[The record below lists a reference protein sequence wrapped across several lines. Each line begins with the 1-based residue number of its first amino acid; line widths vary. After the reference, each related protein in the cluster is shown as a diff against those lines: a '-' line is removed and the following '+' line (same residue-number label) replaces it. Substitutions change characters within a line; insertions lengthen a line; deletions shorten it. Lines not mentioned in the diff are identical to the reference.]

1 MARTFLPFR
10 APTHG
15 VVEILHYHPCAGLG
29 GGAKG
34 FQNARIQL
42 GMLQGRYRCIGGF
55 DNNPAACKDFLKL
68 TGVPL
73 PQLDLF
79 SYDQYCAYHGHVPPP
94 GWREATV
101 ADIHRTAGYQTPN
114 VIFASMPCKGFSGLL
129 SQEKS
134 LTAKYQALNA
144 LALRGIAL
152 SLEAFE
158 DNPAEIILFENVPRI
173 ASRGRHF
180 LDQIKQLFQRYG
192 YASVE
197 TSHDCGEIG
206 KLSQSR
212 KRFLLVARHIEKV
225 PPFLYE
231 PRKHSLQPVS
241 AVLSRCP
248 LPGDLRVGP
257 MHKIP
262 TLNWQTWVRLAFV
275 DAGKDWRC
283 LQRLNVENGVLKDY
297 AIEAATDYHSGV
309 YGVQPWS
316 APAATIAGRSGP
328 TNDAY
333 SVPDPRIDGHPQSVQ
348 LGVRDWGDTGPT
360 VTGQM
365 WPGQGPFAVADPR
378 PTREAP
384 FRNVFR
390 VVRWDEVSRAV
401 TGGTHPTAGGVNV
414 ADPRVAYGPSTHHN
428 KLRVES
434 WDGTA
439 LTVTGTADVHA
450 GALSVADPRTGLCR
464 EKGDH
469 YLTAGHY
476 GVVPWTATAYAVT
489 ASGQHDNGFHNVA
502 DPRLAHSPVRNDS
515 GKSSLDTDSP
525 RNATVPSV
533 QGLPAPKDR
542 LIAIIRAAD
551 GTWHRPFTTYE
562 LAALQSLIEPEEKL
576 ELDGLS
582 DSAWRERIG
591 NAVPTH
597 AATAIAE
604 VIGMT
609 LLLAWT
615 GETFVLGSTP
625 IWVRDIAVALT
636 LPNRTPLVH

>member
-1 MARTFLPFR
+1 MARAFSPSR
-10 APTHG
+10 VPANG
-15 VVEILHYHPCAGLG
+15 VVEFRHYHPCAGLG

-34 FQNARIQL
+34 FQKARIQL

-55 DNNPAACKDFLKL
+55 DNNPAACKDFFKL

-79 SYDQYCAYHGHVPPP
+79 TYEQYCAYHGHAPPP

-101 ADIHRTAGYQTPN
+101 ADIHRTAGYETPN

-129 SQEKS
+129 SQQKS

-152 SLEAFE
+152 CLEAFK
-158 DNPAEIILFENVPRI
+158 DDPPEIILFENVPRI
-173 ASRGRHF
+173 ESRGRQF
-180 LDQIKQLFQRYG
+180 LDQIQQLLQLYKF
-192 YASVE
+192 ASAE

-257 MHKIP
+257 MHRIP
-262 TLNWQTWVRLAFV
+262 MLNWQTWVRLAFV
-275 DAGKDWRC
+275 EAGKDWRC

-316 APAATIAGRSGP
+316 APAATVAGRSGP
-328 TNDAY
+328 TNGAY
-333 SVPDPRIDGHPQSVQ
+333 SVADPRLEAHPQSVQ
-348 LGVRDWGDTGPT
+348 LGVRSWDDTGPA

-390 VVRWDEVSRAV
+390 VVRWNEVSRAV

-414 ADPRVAYGPSTHHN
+414 ADPRVAYGPNTHHN
-428 KLRVES
+428 KLRVED
-434 WDGTA
+434 WAGRA

-450 GALSVADPRTGLCR
+450 GALSVADPRTGLSR
-464 EKGDH
+464 EKGDA

-476 GVVPWTATAYAVT
+476 GVVPWTDPAYAVT
-489 ASGQHDNGFHNVA
+489 ARGQHDNGFHNVA
-502 DPRLAHSPVRNDS
+502 DPRIAHSSGRNDGGTS
-515 GKSSLDTDSP
+515 SPDTNPCRMGKP
-525 RNATVPSV
+525 PSV
-533 QGLPAPKDR
+533 PTLPAPKDR
-542 LIAIIRAAD
+542 LIAIIRATD

-591 NAVPTH
+591 NAVPTN

-625 IWVRDIAVALT
+625 IWVRDIAVALALPGRT
-636 LPNRTPLVH
+636 LHCH

>member
-1 MARTFLPFR
+1 MARAFSPAR
-10 APTHG
+10 VPANG
-15 VVEILHYHPCAGLG
+15 VVEIRHYHPCAGLG

-34 FQNARIQL
+34 FQKARIQL

-55 DNNPAACKDFLKL
+55 DNNPAACKDFVKL

-79 SYDQYCAYHGHVPPP
+79 TYDQYCAYHGRQPPP

-101 ADIHRTAGYQTPN
+101 ADIHRTAGYETPH

-129 SQEKS
+129 SQQKS
-134 LTAKYQALNA
+134 LTQKYQALNA
-144 LALRGIAL
+144 LALRGIML
-152 SLEAFE
+152 CLEAFK
-158 DNPAEIILFENVPRI
+158 DDPAEIILFENVPRI
-173 ASRGRHF
+173 ETRGRHF
-180 LDQIKQLFQRYG
+180 LDQIQQLLEHYG
-192 YASVE
+192 YESAE

-206 KLSQSR
+206 RLSQSR

-257 MHKIP
+257 LHRIP
-262 TLNWQTWVRLAFV
+262 ALNWRTWVRLAFV
-275 DAGKDWRC
+275 EAGRDWRC
-283 LQRLNVENGVLKDY
+283 LAQLNVENGVLRDY
-297 AIEAATDYHSGV
+297 AMEPVTDYHAGV
-309 YGVQPWS
+309 YGVQRWD
-316 APAATIAGRSGP
+316 APAGTIAGRSGP
-328 TNDAY
+328 TNGAY
-333 SVPDPRIDGHPQSVQ
+333 SVADPRFEAHPQSVQ
-348 LGVRDWGDTGPT
+348 LGVRAWDDTGPT

-365 WPGQGPFAVADPR
+365 WPGQGPFAIADPR
-378 PTREAP
+378 PTREKP

-390 VVRWDEVSRAV
+390 VVRWDEVSRAI
-401 TGGTHPTAGGVNV
+401 TGGTHPTSGGVSV
-414 ADPRVAYGPSTHHN
+414 ADPRVAYGPNTHHN

-434 WDGTA
+434 WDGTS
-439 LTVTGTADVHA
+439 LTITGTGDVQA
-450 GALSVADPRTGLCR
+450 GALSVADPRTGLSR

-476 GVVPWTATAYAVT
+476 GVVPWTSSAYAVT

-502 DPRLAHSPVRNDS
+502 DPRLTHAAGRQD
-515 GKSSLDTDSP
+515 G
-525 RNATVPSV
+525 VPSAPHTLPSHVETPVPV
-533 QGLPAPKDR
+533 QGLPGPRDK
-542 LIAIIRAAD
+542 LIAIIRATD

-562 LAALQSLIEPEEKL
+562 LAALQSLIDPEEKL

-591 NAVPTH
+591 NAVPTN

-636 LPNRTPLVH
+636 LPNRNPVVH